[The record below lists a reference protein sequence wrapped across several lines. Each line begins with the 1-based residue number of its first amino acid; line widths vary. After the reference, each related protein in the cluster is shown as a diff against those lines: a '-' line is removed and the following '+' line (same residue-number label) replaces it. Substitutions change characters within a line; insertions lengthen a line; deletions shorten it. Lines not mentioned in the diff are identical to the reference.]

1 MGGMFSVVAL
11 IFNKLGLINNEDKKH
26 KSTPQVTQESVS
38 NDDADTSDGSSDD
51 TEVSYSSIV
60 DSLNIY
66 EEFEVEDINGSYFNA
81 ENETEHIKV
90 NISDDG
96 QSGSC
101 IVSDTSKDTQ
111 VNADLYKISNSL
123 YEGTSE
129 TDVKFCIAFG
139 IDDEGFVTAETGL
152 ADGSIT
158 RFYLMDDEEE

>member
-81 ENETEHIKV
+81 ENETEYIEV
-90 NISDDG
+90 NISDD
-96 QSGSC
+96 
-101 IVSDTSKDTQ
+101 
-111 VNADLYKISNSL
+111 
-123 YEGTSE
+123 
-129 TDVKFCIAFG
+129 
-139 IDDEGFVTAETGL
+139 
-152 ADGSIT
+152 
-158 RFYLMDDEEE
+158 